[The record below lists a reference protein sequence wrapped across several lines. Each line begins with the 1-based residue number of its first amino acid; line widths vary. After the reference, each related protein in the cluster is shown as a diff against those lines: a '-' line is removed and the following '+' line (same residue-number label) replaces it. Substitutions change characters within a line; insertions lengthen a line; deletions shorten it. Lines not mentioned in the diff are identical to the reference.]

1 MLRASRCLQVHS
13 PASGEQPAD
22 FAVGEQ
28 YSLRQSAGR
37 ARRRERHES
46 CSSFKPPLL
55 RQLFADIFPGARPS
69 RRHVIQTFLQFCV
82 QIEPGGQSL
91 VGLDAH
97 HGKVAF
103 AVFGDEH
110 RLGVVVAEGGDLIVV
125 VAQVCAGTNLGHPK
139 APHFH
144 TKIIPEF
151 LYKIK
156 ENKKENLSMTDIR
169 EYLAHKPLLFDGGM
183 GTYYKAAPGADCEMA
198 NLTDPEGVKKV
209 HAEYLA
215 AGAQA
220 IKTNTFGLP
229 RMAAAQMPGW
239 EELAEAGWKL
249 ACDAAAEKDAAVFAD
264 LGPAPDTEAAPAS
277 SAYGL
282 VAQQFAAL
290 GAKNFLFE
298 TLSSDVGIV
307 EAVKAL
313 RVAVPDAFVM
323 VSFAVLPDGYTREG
337 LLFRDL
343 LRRMEQSGVVDAVGL
358 NCVSAPG
365 AMKKLVQGLGETL
378 LPLSVMP
385 NAGYPVVT
393 RARVL
398 YQGKP
403 AYFARE
409 MGQIAAAGVRILGG
423 CCGTTP
429 AHIAALRAELDALP
443 QQTEAAPAA
452 KLSTGTAPVV
462 EKDDAFLRK
471 LNAGEK
477 VIAIELD
484 SPRVADLSGY
494 LDGARRLQA
503 AGADLL
509 TIADCPIAQ
518 ARMDSSLVA
527 CRVHRELGMCALP
540 HMTCRDRN
548 LNATKAL
555 LLGLYAE
562 GVREVLAITG
572 DPIPTAE
579 RDEVKNVYQ
588 FNSRKLAQYIVSLA
602 GEGREMPSAMTVFG
616 ALNLN
621 ARNFD
626 VELRRAVEK
635 LENGMSGF
643 LTQPVLSA
651 QAVENLRKARQTLGE
666 RAKIL
671 AGIMPVVSQRN
682 AIFME
687 NEINGIH
694 VEEDI
699 IQRFAGL
706 DREQGEALGLEV
718 SMQMAREALPYA
730 DGFYLMTPF
739 NRVALMERLIAR
751 LKTEL
756 LDAEG

>member
-1 MLRASRCLQVHS
+1 
-13 PASGEQPAD
+13 
-22 FAVGEQ
+22 
-28 YSLRQSAGR
+28 
-37 ARRRERHES
+37 
-46 CSSFKPPLL
+46 
-55 RQLFADIFPGARPS
+55 
-69 RRHVIQTFLQFCV
+69 
-82 QIEPGGQSL
+82 
-91 VGLDAH
+91 
-97 HGKVAF
+97 
-103 AVFGDEH
+103 
-110 RLGVVVAEGGDLIVV
+110 
-125 VAQVCAGTNLGHPK
+125 
-139 APHFH
+139 
-144 TKIIPEF
+144 
-151 LYKIK
+151 
-156 ENKKENLSMTDIR
+156 MTDIR
-169 EYLAHKPLLFDGGM
+169 EYLTHKPLLFDGGM
-183 GTYYKAAPGADCEMA
+183 GTYYKAAPGVECELA
-198 NLTDPEGVKKV
+198 NLTDPEGVKRV

-264 LGPAPDTEAAPAS
+264 LGPALDTEAAPAS

-282 VAQQFAAL
+282 AVQQFAAL

-298 TLSSDVGIV
+298 TLSSDVGVV

-313 RVAVPDAFVM
+313 RVAVPDAFIM

-365 AMKKLVQGLGETL
+365 AMKKLVQSLGETL

-452 KLSTGTAPVV
+452 KLSTGTAPAV
-462 EKDDAFLRK
+462 EKDDTFLRK

-751 LKTEL
+751 LRTEL

>member
-1 MLRASRCLQVHS
+1 MIDVRAHL
-13 PASGEQPAD
+13 
-22 FAVGEQ
+22 
-28 YSLRQSAGR
+28 
-37 ARRRERHES
+37 AR
-46 CSSFKPPLL
+46 
-55 RQLFADIFPGARPS
+55 
-69 RRHVIQTFLQFCV
+69 
-82 QIEPGGQSL
+82 
-91 VGLDAH
+91 
-97 HGKVAF
+97 
-103 AVFGDEH
+103 
-110 RLGVVVAEGGDLIVV
+110 
-125 VAQVCAGTNLGHPK
+125 
-139 APHFH
+139 
-144 TKIIPEF
+144 
-151 LYKIK
+151 
-156 ENKKENLSMTDIR
+156 
-169 EYLAHKPLLFDGGM
+169 KPLLFDGGM
-183 GTYYKAAPGADCEMA
+183 GTYYKAKPGTECEQG
-198 NLTDPEGVKKV
+198 NLLDPAGVRKV
-209 HAEYLA
+209 HREYLA
-215 AGAQA
+215 AGAEA

-229 RMAAAQMPGW
+229 RMAAAQQPDW
-239 EELAEAGWKL
+239 QALARAGWKL
-249 ACDAAAEKDAAVFAD
+249 AAEAAVETGAAVFAD
-264 LGPAPDTEAAPAS
+264 LGPAPDTEAAPAGS
-277 SAYGL
+277 IYTA
-282 VAQQFAAL
+282 VARCFVEQ

-298 TLSSDVGIV
+298 TLSSDAGVLEAV
-307 EAVKAL
+307 QAVKAQ
-313 RVAVPDAFVM
+313 VPDAFVL

-337 LLFRDL
+337 MYSKDL
-343 LRRMEQSGVVDAVGL
+343 VRRMTESGIVDAVGF

-365 AMKKLVQGLGETL
+365 AMRTLVQQLGSTA

-393 RARVL
+393 RTQVK

-403 AYFARE
+403 EYFAKELAR
-409 MGQIAAAGVRILGG
+409 IAAEGVRILGG

-429 AHIAALRAELDALP
+429 AHIAALRAALDSLP
-443 QQTEAAPAA
+443 AVEKAAPAVQV
-452 KLSTGTAPVV
+452 STPEAPTV

-471 LNAGEK
+471 LNAGKK

-484 SPRVADLSGY
+484 SPKDADLNNY
-494 LDGARRLQA
+494 LAGAKRLQA

-509 TIADCPIAQ
+509 TIADCPIAR

-527 CRVHRELGMCALP
+527 CRVHRELGLCTLP

-602 GEGREMPSAMTVFG
+602 GEGREMPSPMTVFG

-621 ARNFD
+621 ARNFE
-626 VELRRAVEK
+626 VELRRAGEK

-643 LTQPVLSA
+643 LTQPVLSE
-651 QAVENLRKARQTLGE
+651 QAVENLRRTRETLGE

-687 NEINGIH
+687 NEVNGIH
-694 VEEDI
+694 VAEDI
-699 IQRFAGL
+699 MEAFAGL
-706 DREQGEALGLEV
+706 DREQGEALGLEI
-718 SMQMAREALPYA
+718 SLKMAREALPYA

-756 LDAEG
+756 LQEQ

>member
-1 MLRASRCLQVHS
+1 MLEPYDGKLSRTVLRREGGGNT
-13 PASGEQPAD
+13 ADPAD
-22 FAVGEQ
+22 
-28 YSLRQSAGR
+28 
-37 ARRRERHES
+37 
-46 CSSFKPPLL
+46 
-55 RQLFADIFPGARPS
+55 
-69 RRHVIQTFLQFCV
+69 
-82 QIEPGGQSL
+82 
-91 VGLDAH
+91 
-97 HGKVAF
+97 
-103 AVFGDEH
+103 
-110 RLGVVVAEGGDLIVV
+110 
-125 VAQVCAGTNLGHPK
+125 
-139 APHFH
+139 
-144 TKIIPEF
+144 
-151 LYKIK
+151 
-156 ENKKENLSMTDIR
+156 
-169 EYLAHKPLLFDGGM
+169 
-183 GTYYKAAPGADCEMA
+183 
-198 NLTDPEGVKKV
+198 KKV

-337 LLFRDL
+337 LLFRNL
-343 LRRMEQSGVVDAVGL
+343 LRRMEQSGVVDAAGL

-403 AYFARE
+403 EYFARE

-452 KLSTGTAPVV
+452 KLSTGTAPAV
-462 EKDDAFLRK
+462 EKDDTFLRK

-527 CRVHRELGMCALP
+527 CRVHQELGMCALP

-651 QAVENLRKARQTLGE
+651 QAVENLRKARQTVGE

-699 IQRFAGL
+699 IQRFASL

>member
-1 MLRASRCLQVHS
+1 MEIRFPLILDGATGTELQKHGYAGDVSAEQWTLAHPDILREIQRGYVAAESQVLYT
-13 PASGEQPAD
+13 PTFGANRQKLEERGIFNRTAD
-22 FAVGEQ
+22 FN
-28 YSLRQSAGR
+28 
-37 ARRRERHES
+37 RRLAALSREA
-46 CSSFKPPLL
+46 
-55 RQLFADIFPGARPS
+55 AD
-69 RRHVIQTFLQFCV
+69 
-82 QIEPGGQSL
+82 
-91 VGLDAH
+91 
-97 HGKVAF
+97 GKAWI
-103 AVFGDEH
+103 A
-110 RLGVVVAEGGDLIVV
+110 GDLAPTGLFLAPLGEASFEDLVDIYTEQ
-125 VAQVCAGTNLGHPK
+125 AAGLEEAGVDLFVIETMM
-139 APHFH
+139 
-144 TKIIPEF
+144 T
-151 LYKIK
+151 
-156 ENKKENLSMTDIR
+156 LSDARAAVLAVRSVSDKPVFVSFTCDESGRSLSGTDVTAA
-169 EYLAHKPLLFDGGM
+169 LTVLQGM
-183 GTYYKAAPGADCEMA
+183 G
-198 NLTDPEGVKKV
+198 
-209 HAEYLA
+209 
-215 AGAQA
+215 
-220 IKTNTFGLP
+220 I
-229 RMAAAQMPGW
+229 
-239 EELAEAGWKL
+239 
-249 ACDAAAEKDAAVFAD
+249 
-264 LGPAPDTEAAPAS
+264 
-277 SAYGL
+277 SA
-282 VAQQFAAL
+282 F
-290 GAKNFLFE
+290 
-298 TLSSDVGIV
+298 
-307 EAVKAL
+307 
-313 RVAVPDAFVM
+313 
-323 VSFAVLPDGYTREG
+323 
-337 LLFRDL
+337 
-343 LRRMEQSGVVDAVGL
+343 GL
-358 NCVSAPG
+358 NCSTGPEQ
-365 AMKKLVQGLGETL
+365 MLVQLRRLREYARV
-378 LPLSVMP
+378 PLIAKP
-385 NAGYPVVT
+385 NAGMPITVG
-393 RARVL
+393 
-398 YQGKP
+398 GKTVYDCTPEDFTAFVP
-403 AYFARE
+403 AMLE
-409 MGQIAAAGVRILGG
+409 AGVAVFGG

-443 QQTEAAPAA
+443 QRTEAAPAA
-452 KLSTGTAPVV
+452 KLSTGTAPAV

-602 GEGREMPSAMTVFG
+602 GEGREMPSAMTVLG

>member
-1 MLRASRCLQVHS
+1 MIDVRAHL
-13 PASGEQPAD
+13 
-22 FAVGEQ
+22 
-28 YSLRQSAGR
+28 
-37 ARRRERHES
+37 AR
-46 CSSFKPPLL
+46 
-55 RQLFADIFPGARPS
+55 
-69 RRHVIQTFLQFCV
+69 
-82 QIEPGGQSL
+82 
-91 VGLDAH
+91 
-97 HGKVAF
+97 
-103 AVFGDEH
+103 
-110 RLGVVVAEGGDLIVV
+110 
-125 VAQVCAGTNLGHPK
+125 
-139 APHFH
+139 
-144 TKIIPEF
+144 
-151 LYKIK
+151 
-156 ENKKENLSMTDIR
+156 
-169 EYLAHKPLLFDGGM
+169 KPLLFDGGM
-183 GTYYKAAPGADCEMA
+183 GTYYKAKPGTECEQG
-198 NLTDPEGVKKV
+198 NLLDPAGVRKV
-209 HAEYLA
+209 HREYLA
-215 AGAQA
+215 AGAEA

-229 RMAAAQMPGW
+229 RMAAARQPDW
-239 EELAEAGWKL
+239 QALARAGWKL
-249 ACDAAAEKDAAVFAD
+249 AAEAAVETGAAVFAD
-264 LGPAPDTEAAPAS
+264 LGPAPDTEAAPAGS
-277 SAYGL
+277 IYTA
-282 VAQQFAAL
+282 VARCFVEQ

-298 TLSSDVGIV
+298 TLSSDAGVLEAV
-307 EAVKAL
+307 QAVKAQ
-313 RVAVPDAFVM
+313 VPDAFVL

-337 LLFRDL
+337 MYSKDL
-343 LRRMEQSGVVDAVGL
+343 VRRMTESGIVDAVGF

-365 AMKKLVQGLGETL
+365 AMRTLVQQLGSTA

-393 RARVL
+393 RTQVK

-403 AYFARE
+403 EYFAKELAR
-409 MGQIAAAGVRILGG
+409 IAAEGVRVLGG

-429 AHIAALRAELDALP
+429 THIAALRAALDSLP
-443 QQTEAAPAA
+443 AVEKAAPAVQV
-452 KLSTGTAPVV
+452 STPEAPTV

-471 LNAGEK
+471 LNAGKK

-484 SPRVADLSGY
+484 SPKDADLTNY
-494 LDGARRLQA
+494 LAGAKRLQA

-509 TIADCPIAQ
+509 TIADCPIAR

-527 CRVHRELGMCALP
+527 CRVHRELGLCTLP

-602 GEGREMPSAMTVFG
+602 GEGREMPSPMTVFG

-621 ARNFD
+621 ARNFE
-626 VELRRAVEK
+626 VELRRAGEK

-643 LTQPVLSA
+643 LTQPVLSE
-651 QAVENLRKARQTLGE
+651 QAVENLRRTRETLGE

-687 NEINGIH
+687 NEVNGIH
-694 VEEDI
+694 VAEDI
-699 IQRFAGL
+699 MEAFAGL
-706 DREQGEALGLEV
+706 DREQGEALGLEI
-718 SMQMAREALPYA
+718 SLKMAREALPYA

-756 LDAEG
+756 LQEQ

>member
-1 MLRASRCLQVHS
+1 
-13 PASGEQPAD
+13 
-22 FAVGEQ
+22 
-28 YSLRQSAGR
+28 
-37 ARRRERHES
+37 
-46 CSSFKPPLL
+46 
-55 RQLFADIFPGARPS
+55 
-69 RRHVIQTFLQFCV
+69 
-82 QIEPGGQSL
+82 
-91 VGLDAH
+91 
-97 HGKVAF
+97 
-103 AVFGDEH
+103 
-110 RLGVVVAEGGDLIVV
+110 
-125 VAQVCAGTNLGHPK
+125 
-139 APHFH
+139 
-144 TKIIPEF
+144 
-151 LYKIK
+151 
-156 ENKKENLSMTDIR
+156 MTDIR
-169 EYLAHKPLLFDGGM
+169 EYLTHKPLLFDGGM
-183 GTYYKAAPGADCEMA
+183 GTYYKAAPGVECELA
-198 NLTDPEGVKKV
+198 NLTDPEGVKRV

-264 LGPAPDTEAAPAS
+264 LGPALDTEAAPAS

-282 VAQQFAAL
+282 AVQQFAAL

-298 TLSSDVGIV
+298 TLSSDVGVV

-313 RVAVPDAFVM
+313 RVAVPDAFIM

-343 LRRMEQSGVVDAVGL
+343 LHRMEGSGVVDAVGL

-365 AMKKLVQGLGETL
+365 AMKKLVQGLGETR

-403 AYFARE
+403 EYFARE

-443 QQTEAAPAA
+443 RQTGTAPAA
-452 KLSTGTAPVV
+452 KLSTVSAPEV

-471 LNAGEK
+471 LDKGEK

-494 LDGARRLQA
+494 LDGARSLQA

-602 GEGREMPSAMTVFG
+602 GEGREMPSPMTVFG

-635 LENGMSGF
+635 LENGMAGF

-739 NRVALMERLIAR
+739 NRVALMERLITR
-751 LKTEL
+751 LRTEL

>member
-1 MLRASRCLQVHS
+1 
-13 PASGEQPAD
+13 
-22 FAVGEQ
+22 
-28 YSLRQSAGR
+28 
-37 ARRRERHES
+37 
-46 CSSFKPPLL
+46 
-55 RQLFADIFPGARPS
+55 
-69 RRHVIQTFLQFCV
+69 
-82 QIEPGGQSL
+82 
-91 VGLDAH
+91 
-97 HGKVAF
+97 
-103 AVFGDEH
+103 
-110 RLGVVVAEGGDLIVV
+110 
-125 VAQVCAGTNLGHPK
+125 
-139 APHFH
+139 
-144 TKIIPEF
+144 
-151 LYKIK
+151 
-156 ENKKENLSMTDIR
+156 MTDIR

-282 VAQQFAAL
+282 VVQQFAAL

-365 AMKKLVQGLGETL
+365 AMKKLVQRLGETL

-403 AYFARE
+403 EYFARE

-452 KLSTGTAPVV
+452 KLSTGTAPAV

-602 GEGREMPSAMTVFG
+602 GEGREMPSAMTVLG

-621 ARNFD
+621 ARNFE

-671 AGIMPVVSQRN
+671 VGIMPVVSQRN